1 MKKIICS
8 IFALSFLIQT
18 IGHCA
23 WPTTSSRTKNWG
35 NEVLT
40 DTDLENELDILHTYF
55 NDSLNSSTGHK
66 HQGTTNDGPKIPI
79 NSSLTI
85 ASQAAG
91 DIIYASSSSAWTR
104 LAKGTALQG
113 LRMNSGATAPEWA
126 TLNTNAQYR
135 SEMNVMQAS
144 TTTMT
149 VGPGSVEINGSLVS
163 KTSNTTLTIS
173 TAGDWAGG
181 VSQRATNTTAYVI
194 IDSSGNIKMTT
205 TAPSHADYAVSITA
219 ANNTKRYATVSG
231 TVYRYLGW
239 FRMNGTGSGELDT
252 YGVSNIL
259 DVGVRNVV
267 EYETGA
273 VATGTTTIPLDDT
286 IPQNTEGDQYMSLN
300 FVPTNVNN
308 KLKISVVFNAAQ
320 SGAGGRHLSVALF
333 QDSTANAL
341 AAMDGTTAAAGY
353 GTTVSFEHFMKAATT
368 SLTTFKV
375 RAGSEAGAGG
385 TLTFNG
391 QAGARLYGGVI
402 ASSIRIEEIPSQLT

>member
-1 MKKIICS
+1 MKKFIS
-8 IFALSFLIQT
+8 VLLLGLFVQQSAFA
-18 IGHCA
+18 A
-23 WPTTSSRTKNWG
+23 WPSLSARSKDWG
-35 NEVLT
+35 TETLT
-40 DTDLENELDILHTYF
+40 DSDLEGQFDLLHTYN
-55 NDSLNSSTGHK
+55 NDSLNASTGHK

-91 DIIYASSSSAWTR
+91 DIIYASSSSAWAR

-126 TLNTNAQYR
+126 TINTNAQYR
-135 SEMNVMQAS
+135 QEMNVMQAS

-163 KTSNTTLTIS
+163 KTSNTTLTLT
-173 TAGDWAGG
+173 TAGNWAGG
-181 VSQRATNTTAYVI
+181 SSQQATNTTGYVI

-205 TAPSHADYAVSITA
+205 TAPTHADYGVSITA

-259 DVGVRNVV
+259 DVGVRNSVRF
-267 EYETGA
+267 ETGA
-273 VATGTTTIPLDDT
+273 TATTTTVMPIDDT
-286 IPQNTEGDQYMSLN
+286 IPQNTEGGQFMSII

-308 KLKISVVFNAAQ
+308 VLKIDVTFFGGEASDFANAW
-320 SGAGGRHLSVALF
+320 GVALF
-333 QDSTANAL
+333 QDATAGAL
-341 AAMDGTTAAAGY
+341 AAGASTSATGTYLFPNSVNFTHY
-353 GTTVSFEHFMKAATT
+353 MKAATT
-368 SLTTFKV
+368 STTTFYV
-375 RAGSEAGAGG
+375 RAGAADAG
-385 TLTFNG
+385 TFTFNG
-391 QAGARLYGGVI
+391 GNGRTFGGVM
-402 ASSIRIEEIPSQLT
+402 ASSISVEEIPAQLT